1 MKKTIIK
8 CAVFSLSMFLLIH
21 IVATRGYFR
30 RWNDTWTV
38 VLQIALLIAALP
50 AYFFVKRDEEKLFI
64 YPATMTVGVLLNF
77 VLFCVLIVALEDN
90 NIIKDWSALLYPIG
104 WYFLL
109 LYFIIVLVID
119 FMIAIVARIKANI
132 FKKNNNE

>member
-8 CAVFSLSMFLLIH
+8 CAVFSFSMFLLIH
-21 IVATRGYFR
+21 IVATLGYFR
-30 RWNDTWTV
+30 IWDDTWTV

-77 VLFCVLIVALEDN
+77 VLFWVVILVLADN
-90 NIIKDWSALLYPIG
+90 NIIKDWGAILYPIG

>member
-8 CAVFSLSMFLLIH
+8 CASFSFSLFVLIH
-21 IVATRGYFR
+21 ILATIGYFR
-30 RWNDTWTV
+30 IWDETWTV

-77 VLFCVLIVALEDN
+77 VLFWVVFLVLADN
-90 NIIKDWSALLYPIG
+90 NIIKDWGALLYPIG

-109 LYFIIVLVID
+109 LYFIIVLVVD
-119 FMIAIVARIKANI
+119 FMIATVTYLKKRISQ
-132 FKKNNNE
+132 NNNG

>member
-8 CAVFSLSMFLLIH
+8 CAVFSFSVFLLVH
-21 IVATRGYFR
+21 IVATLGYFR
-30 RWNDTWTV
+30 IWDDTWTV

-77 VLFCVLIVALEDN
+77 VLFWVVILVLADN
-90 NIIKDWSALLYPIG
+90 NIIKDWGALLYPIG
-104 WYFLL
+104 WFFLL
-109 LYFIIVLVID
+109 WYFIIVLVID
-119 FMIAIVARIKANI
+119 FIIATVSYIK
-132 FKKNNNE
+132 KRMK

>member
-8 CAVFSLSMFLLIH
+8 CAVFSFSLFVLIH
-21 IVATRGYFR
+21 IVATLGYFR
-30 RWNDTWTV
+30 IWDDTWTV

-77 VLFCVLIVALEDN
+77 VLFWVVILVLADN
-90 NIIKDWSALLYPIG
+90 NIIKDWGALLYPIG
-104 WYFLL
+104 WFFLL
-109 LYFIIVLVID
+109 WYFIIVLVID
-119 FMIAIVARIKANI
+119 FIIAIVAHLKKRIK
-132 FKKNNNE
+132 

>member
-1 MKKTIIK
+1 
-8 CAVFSLSMFLLIH
+8 MFLLIH
-21 IVATRGYFR
+21 IVATFGYFR
-30 RWNDTWTV
+30 IWDDTWTV
-38 VLQIALLIAALP
+38 VLRIALLIAALP

-77 VLFCVLIVALEDN
+77 VLFWVVILVLADN
-90 NIIKDWSALLYPIG
+90 NIIKDWDALLYPIG

-119 FMIAIVARIKANI
+119 FMIATVTYLKKRISQ
-132 FKKNNNE
+132 NNNG

>member
-8 CAVFSLSMFLLIH
+8 CAVFSFSMFLLIH
-21 IVATRGYFR
+21 IVATLGYFR
-30 RWNDTWTV
+30 IWDETWTV

-77 VLFCVLIVALEDN
+77 VLFCVLIVALGDN
-90 NIIKDWSALLYPIG
+90 NIIKDWDALLYPIC